1 MKKFLVA
8 VLIAAI
14 ALVPALAQDNTPDAG
29 SFGITANVS
38 NSQTRIGVVFHLSD
52 VLVLRP
58 WVGFSTLSEN
68 NDDYYPN
75 DLYDTK
81 KNNYLNLGSD
91 FLYEMKLADSF
102 LLGLGGQIS
111 YSTST
116 NTKEYPAYDLVK
128 TDTSFRI
135 GALASAQYFFN
146 PVFGIY
152 ADVGIGMQKYTVNSD
167 NGTTETGYDET
178 WFGLTTSSLG
188 VVFYVK

>member
-29 SFGITANVS
+29 SLGFTANVS
-38 NSQTRIGVVFHLSD
+38 NGYYRVGAVYHVTDVFA
-52 VLVLRP
+52 LRP
-58 WVGFSTLSEN
+58 WAGFSTKSTSL
-68 NDDYYPN
+68 DDIYG
-75 DLYDTK
+75 YDAE
-81 KNNYLNLGSD
+81 KNSYLNLGSD

-111 YSTST
+111 YSNST
-116 NTKEYPAYDLVK
+116 NTKEYPTDDLV
-128 TDTSFRI
+128 TTTTSFGI

-152 ADVGIGMQKYTVNSD
+152 ADVGLGMQKHTENVD
-167 NGTTETGYDET
+167 NGTTDYGYDDT
-178 WFGLTTSSLG
+178 TFGLTTSSLG